1 MELTNKERI
10 LLEDQLRAEYIC
22 INKYKTYSAQSVDPE
37 IKYLFD
43 LVAKQEEQHA
53 NTIKMLLQQGG
64 FKPPVISSIK

>member
-10 LLEDQLRAEYIC
+10 LLEDQLRVEYIC
-22 INKYKTYSAQSVDPE
+22 MNKYRAYAAQAVDPE

-64 FKPPVISSIK
+64 FNPPKQQ

>member
-10 LLEDQLRAEYIC
+10 LLEDQLRAEYTC
-22 INKYKTYSAQSVDPE
+22 INKYRAYAAQAVDPE
-37 IKYLFD
+37 IKYLFE

-64 FKPPVISSIK
+64 FSPPNQQ